1 MKPKGRPQ
9 CPPGR
14 PETRILKINATP
26 EAVARAIVA
35 AAKPPKP
42 AK

>member
-1 MKPKGRPQ
+1 MKPQRKPQ
-9 CPPGR
+9 RTPGR

-26 EAVARAIVA
+26 EAVASAIFA